1 VAIEGLARLGES
13 MPGLRRVGCAIRMAG
28 RSSGSAR
35 DPFFG
40 GQQTFATLIALANH
54 PDWRFADA
62 ARIRLNESVPTDP
75 RERRRREL
83 ATEHTYVRAQI
94 IEALAAD
101 GSALALDDL
110 EVATQNL
117 DAHTRALALQRLATR
132 SPERARRISNAT
144 SPILISGCGCMPP
157 PSRRGAPM
165 PHRRSS

>member
-1 VAIEGLARLGES
+1 MRIQQMRAIDPDPARRTVAIEAWPDSAES
-13 MPGLRRVGCAIRMAG
+13 MPGCGELAARSGWRG

-35 DPFFG
+35 DPSSADSKRL
-40 GQQTFATLIALANH
+40 QTLIALANH

-110 EVATQNL
+110 ELRRKSRCPYSRLGASTARHEVA
-117 DAHTRALALQRLATR
+117 
-132 SPERARRISNAT
+132 
-144 SPILISGCGCMPP
+144 
-157 PSRRGAPM
+157 
-165 PHRRSS
+165 